1 MQSLPAA
8 ASLFLSLFPLSAIK
22 VPSPPQHLQF
32 FSTPN
37 QLSAAP
43 IFHEVVV
50 FLFVDVQFCFLSSQT
65 EFLGIQND
73 LIFIELC
80 SMDEPSAGSPYS
92 SAILTPFQSP
102 LLTHVLHLLSA
113 YCVSG
118 NTKH

>member
-73 LIFIELC
+73 LIFIKDC
-80 SMDEPSAGSPYS
+80 SKDEAGLLYS
-92 SAILTPFQSP
+92 TILAFPPPISVII
-102 LLTHVLHLLSA
+102 LKYLYESL
-113 YCVSG
+113 
-118 NTKH
+118 KDE